1 MDGGR
6 QASLNR
12 LAQAVRHHEHA
23 IVLGE
28 PGIGKTCVLRA
39 FREHLSSAHFRV
51 EYLAHVTLGRRDFY
65 RQVCLVLG
73 IEPKVTPAAMFEAAG
88 GSTPLDFSRFGR
100 WKAFSVRVIPRRLP
114 DVNRMA

>member
-1 MDGGR
+1 MSDGIQVAFGLKHRPFSKDVEVDLLWMDGGR
-6 QASLNR
+6 QESLNR

-39 FREHLSSAHFRV
+39 LREQLSSAHFRV

-65 RQVCLVLG
+65 RQLCLV
-73 IEPKVTPAAMFEAAG
+73 
-88 GSTPLDFSRFGR
+88 
-100 WKAFSVRVIPRRLP
+100 
-114 DVNRMA
+114 